1 MFSRSHKRFTILIIS
16 ILGLFI
22 SGWFEFFLFRKQYLS
37 IYNTNRIVLFLLINL
52 HVITIL
58 VLAYLIIKKSIKLFV
73 ESRRNVIGSNF
84 RRNLLFSFTVF
95 SVIPSFLVFF
105 IAGKLITASINENFL
120 LIQKEHNLNFKI
132 TNKKINSKKL
142 DVSDYKQF
150 KATRNPVYWSYLF
163 TFILF
168 TLIILFLS
176 IWCAFYLAKRISEPI
191 EELLKA
197 TEKIKKSAEHT
208 NDITRYNNNVWNIS
222 INHNKPSDI
231 KNLAISFNQMAK
243 ALELAQNKL
252 KQNNKEMLMII
263 ENIKEAVFYIN
274 KKARILSY
282 NSASKKLVAKYLNIT
297 RFKNK
302 RISFF
307 GEKVTNKFIQLIKE
321 LLRKEKKQIT
331 KEISFSF
338 DSEQKTL
345 IVNITRV
352 KNSFNKLKLSKEEG
366 ILVIIEDLSD
376 IVKINK
382 IKTWQEAVNQ
392 IAHEIKN
399 PLTPIQLATQRLQ
412 RKYKNTLLKEKAFF
426 DSTNTILNHVKIIK
440 NLASHFSE
448 FGQLPSNK
456 IEPLD
461 INKIINEV
469 VCIYKVGYPEINFI
483 YDFEKLMPFIKI
495 DKKKMKRVVINLID
509 NSVRVLTEISEIQ
522 NIIPAYRTL
531 RRKPKDKFIKIKTS
545 YKSGLNQIELLIS
558 DNGPGIPKNVKS
570 TLFMPHV
577 STNKKNMGLG
587 LAIVYE
593 IVAQNRGSIKLLE
606 NKYGASFQI
615 LLPT

>member
-1 MFSRSHKRFTILIIS
+1 MFSTSRKRFSILIIS
-16 ILGLFI
+16 ISGLFI
-22 SGWFEFFLFRKQYLS
+22 TGWFEFFLFKRQYLS
-37 IYNTNRIVLFLLINL
+37 SHDTNRIALFLLINL

-58 VLAYLIIKKSIKLFV
+58 ILAYLIIRQSIKLFV

-84 RRNLLFSFTVF
+84 KRNLLFSFTIF

-120 LIQKEHNLNFKI
+120 LIQRERNLNFKI
-132 TNKKINSKKL
+132 SNEQINSEKFNI
-142 DVSDYKQF
+142 SDYKKF
-150 KATRNPVYWSYLF
+150 KTTRNPVYWSYLF

-168 TLIILFLS
+168 TLLILFLS
-176 IWCAFYLAKRISEPI
+176 IWCAFYLAKGISKPI

-208 NDITRYNNNVWNIS
+208 NITTFNNDEWNVT
-222 INHNKPSDI
+222 INQDNTSDI
-231 KNLAISFNQMAK
+231 KNLAISFNQMTK
-243 ALELAQNKL
+243 ALELAHNKL

-274 KKARILSY
+274 KKGRILSY
-282 NSASKKLVAKYLNIT
+282 NSASKKLVEKYLNIT

-302 RISFF
+302 RVSFF
-307 GEKVTNKFIQLIKE
+307 GKEVANKFIQLIKE
-321 LLRKEKKQIT
+321 LLNKNKTQIT
-331 KEISFSF
+331 KEIPFSF
-338 DSEQKTL
+338 NSEQKIL

-352 KNSFNKLKLSKEEG
+352 KNNFSNLKLSKEEDG
-366 ILVIIEDLSD
+366 ILVIIEDLSN

-382 IKTWQEAVNQ
+382 IKTWQEAAKQ

-412 RKYKNTLLKEKAFF
+412 RKYKDTLLKEKAFF

-440 NLASHFSE
+440 DLASHFSE
-448 FGQLPSNK
+448 FAQLPSNK

-461 INKIINEV
+461 VNEIINEV
-469 VCIYKVGYPEINFI
+469 ACIYKVGYPEIDFI
-483 YDFEKLMPFIKI
+483 YDFEKLIPFIKI
-495 DKKKMKRVVINLID
+495 DKKKIKRVLINLID
-509 NSVRVLTEISEIQ
+509 NSVRALKEESDIQ
-522 NIIPAYRTL
+522 KIILAHRTL
-531 RRKPKDKFIKIKTS
+531 KRKNDNKFIKIKTS

-558 DNGPGIPKNVKS
+558 DNGPGIPKSVKS

-577 STNKKNMGLG
+577 STHKKNMGLG

-606 NKYGASFQI
+606 NKEGASFQI